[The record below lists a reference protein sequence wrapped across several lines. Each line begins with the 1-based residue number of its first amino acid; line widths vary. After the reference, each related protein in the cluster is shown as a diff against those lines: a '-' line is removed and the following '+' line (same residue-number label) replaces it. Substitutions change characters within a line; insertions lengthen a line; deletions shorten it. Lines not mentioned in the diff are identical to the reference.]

1 MFWVFLKLGLTSFGG
16 PVAHLGYFRE
26 AFVRRRC
33 WLSDAQ
39 YSELVALCQILPGP
53 ASSQV
58 GMGIGMSQAGYP
70 GLLAA
75 WLGFTLPSA
84 LMLILAAY
92 GLAQVESV
100 WLDGVIAG
108 LKLVAVVVVAQAL
121 LGMYRS
127 LVSGTRRLLIMFTA
141 AGSMLLLGAV
151 WSQLLVILLAGLAG
165 RLWLGQQTKTAP
177 HTPLT
182 FRGVSSV
189 HGYIWLAMLVLLLA
203 GLPVLGMIYSDAA
216 WRLMDGLV
224 RAGALVFGGGHVVL
238 PLLQNEVVA
247 TGLVQES
254 QFLAG
259 YGLAQAVPGPLFT
272 LASYLGA
279 AFADPA
285 AGLPVALGFG
295 LLATL
300 AIFLPAFLL
309 FVGVLPFWQQ
319 LQQRPG
325 MHAALAGINA
335 AVVGLLLAAWWNPV
349 IISAVQGM
357 ADIGLLVVLAGLV
370 WRGCPVWLL
379 VLAGA
384 AGGALLT
391 LLA

>member
-1 MFWVFLKLGLTSFGG
+1 MQTKNVAAAAAGCSGALSVFWIFFKLGLTSFGG

-26 AFVRRRC
+26 AFVRRRQ
-33 WLSDAQ
+33 WLSDTQ

-58 GMGIGMSQAGYP
+58 GMGIGLSRAGYP

-84 LMLILAAY
+84 LFLIFAAY
-92 GLAQVESV
+92 GLAQVDSQ
-100 WLDGVIAG
+100 WLDGVIGG

-127 LVSGTRRLLIMFTA
+127 LVSGMRRHLIMLMA
-141 AGSMLLLGAV
+141 AVLMLASGAV
-151 WSQLLVILLAGLAG
+151 WSQLLVIVLAGVAG
-165 RLWLGQQTKTAP
+165 HIWLGQQIRSAHP
-177 HTPLT
+177 EPVH
-182 FRGVSSV
+182 FAGVSPLQ
-189 HGYIWLAMLVLLLA
+189 GYVWLAMLVLLQA
-203 GLPVLGMIYSDAA
+203 GLPVLAMIYVDEV
-216 WRLMDGLV
+216 WRLLDGLV

-285 AGLPVALGFG
+285 QGLGGAVGFG
-295 LLATL
+295 LLTTL

-309 FVGVLPFWQQ
+309 FVGVLPFWQK
-319 LQQRPG
+319 L
-325 MHAALAGINA
+325 
-335 AVVGLLLAAWWNPV
+335 
-349 IISAVQGM
+349 
-357 ADIGLLVVLAGLV
+357 
-370 WRGCPVWLL
+370 
-379 VLAGA
+379 
-384 AGGALLT
+384 
-391 LLA
+391 